1 MADAA
6 MPDAIDLLALASER
20 LEAATRYRENCG
32 MMNSGSLSAVAYHR
46 AILEESLASSDLA
59 EVMRLAADISRG

>member
-6 MPDAIDLLALASER
+6 MSDAIDLLALASER

-32 MMNSGSLSAVAYHR
+32 IMNSSPPSAVAYHR

-59 EVMRLAADISRG
+59 EVMRLAAEISSG